1 MLISCNSIF
10 FVDVFNLS
18 LPSISNKELKTE
30 FNFMEIEIKVGVKG
44 LKEQE
49 VTLNDTADKY
59 GSGLVPVFATPAM
72 IALME
77 QTALESVNTFLP
89 EGYGTVGSLVNIQH
103 IKPTP
108 IGMTVR
114 CVSELVKVEGR
125 RLHFKVMAYDEDD
138 EIGMGEH
145 QRVIVN
151 LQKFLDKIEK

>member
-1 MLISCNSIF
+1 M
-10 FVDVFNLS
+10 D
-18 LPSISNKELKTE
+18 
-30 FNFMEIEIKVGVKG
+30 IEIKVGVKG

-89 EGYGTVGSLVNIQH
+89 DGYGTVGTLVNIQH
-103 IKPTP
+103 VKATP

-114 CVSELVKVEGR
+114 CVSELVKVDGR
-125 RLHFKVMAYDEDD
+125 RLNFKVMAYDEDG
-138 EIGMGEH
+138 EIGFGEH
-145 QRVIVN
+145 QRFIVD
-151 LQKFLDKIEK
+151 LKKFMDKINQ

>member
-1 MLISCNSIF
+1 
-10 FVDVFNLS
+10 
-18 LPSISNKELKTE
+18 
-30 FNFMEIEIKVGVKG
+30 MEIEIKVGVKG

-77 QTALESVNTFLP
+77 QTALESVNSFLP
-89 EGYGTVGSLVNIQH
+89 DGYGTVGSMVNVKH

-114 CVSELVKVEGR
+114 CVSELIKVEGR
-125 RLHFKVMAYDEDD
+125 RLYFKVMAYDEDG

-145 QRVIVN
+145 QRYIVD
-151 LQKFLDKIEK
+151 LSKFLAKLK

>member
-1 MLISCNSIF
+1 
-10 FVDVFNLS
+10 
-18 LPSISNKELKTE
+18 
-30 FNFMEIEIKVGVKG
+30 
-44 LKEQE
+44 KEQE

-77 QTALESVNTFLP
+77 QTALQSVNSFLP
-89 EGYGTVGSLVNIQH
+89 DGYSTVGSMVNVRH

-114 CVSELVKVEGR
+114 CVSELKKVEGR
-125 RLHFKVMAYDEDD
+125 RLYFKVMAYDEDG

-145 QRVIVN
+145 QRYIVDLN
-151 LQKFLDKIEK
+151 KFMAKLK

>member
-1 MLISCNSIF
+1 
-10 FVDVFNLS
+10 
-18 LPSISNKELKTE
+18 
-30 FNFMEIEIKVGVKG
+30 MEIEIKVGVKG

-89 EGYGTVGSLVNIQH
+89 DGYGTVGTVVNIKH
-103 IKPTP
+103 LKPTP

-114 CVSELVKVEGR
+114 CVSELVKVDGR
-125 RLHFKVMAYDEDD
+125 RLSFKVMAYDEDG
-138 EIGMGEH
+138 EIGQGEH
-145 QRVIVN
+145 QRFIVDLN
-151 LQKFLDKIEK
+151 KFMDKLKNKSEE